1 MISLLAGEK
10 PGESLL
16 NWVVWIFPKIST
28 GVPVER
34 GNVKKKILGFWAQY
48 MLYIRRLLRRNK
60 HKTSRVPAGVNSF
73 TLVYLMTTC
82 SSAAA
87 CFSSYNEIWI
97 PIWTLREQIPE
108 KLFWLT
114 CECCVAYWR
123 LITTF
128 GEEIHV
134 IYFVTNSYIL
144 VKINNENTFEKETE
158 DWS

>member
-97 PIWTLREQIPE
+97 PIWTLRERIPGY
-108 KLFWLT
+108 LLN
-114 CECCVAYWR
+114 VVILYWR
-123 LITTF
+123 LINTCPF
-128 GEEIHV
+128 GEEITWY
-134 IYFVTNSYIL
+134 ILLLILTYIL
-144 VKINNENTFEKETE
+144 VKINNENAFEKETE